1 MTYKDAGVDTEKAR
15 RAHKK
20 IESLIKETF
29 DLRKGKF
36 GSILGEFGHYAALID
51 IGGGKALALHT
62 DNVGT
67 KVFVAQLMDKYDT
80 VGIDCVAMNANDL
93 ICVGAEPIALIDY
106 LAVQESNPQIIAEIM
121 KGLVVGAKEA
131 GMMIIGGETATVPE
145 LIKGVREKRGF
156 DLSALSVGVVE
167 KDKVILGE
175 RIDVGDVVIG
185 LRSTGIHSNGLTLAR
200 KALLEKA
207 QLSVHDNLPGTNI
220 KTGNALLMPTKIYV
234 KEILAVINDSEV
246 TGLAHITGGSF
257 SKLERLTKGRV
268 GFDLDQMPQPQPIFE
283 AIQNAGNVSTKE
295 MYKTFNM
302 GIGFCIIAP
311 QNHAEEVIST
321 CKKHGSEAQVLGI
334 TSKRSG
340 VRIVTPSGEK
350 VSL

>member
-1 MTYKDAGVDTEKAR
+1 MDIEKVR
-15 RAHKK
+15 QAHRK
-20 IESLIKETF
+20 IEDLIKETF

-51 IGGGKALALHT
+51 IGDEKALALHT

-67 KVFVAQLMDKYDT
+67 KVFIAQLMDRYDT
-80 VGIDCVAMNANDL
+80 IGIDCVAMNANDL

-121 KGLVVGAKEA
+121 KGLVAGAKEA
-131 GMMIIGGETATVPE
+131 GMMIIGGETAIVPE
-145 LIKGVREKRGF
+145 LINGVRERRGF

-167 KDKVILGE
+167 KDKIILGE
-175 RIDVGDVVIG
+175 GIDVGDVVIG

-207 QLSVHDNLPGTNI
+207 QLSVHDNLPGANI
-220 KTGNALLMPTKIYV
+220 ETGNALLTPTKIYV
-234 KEILAVINDSEV
+234 KEILEAIDEFEV

-268 GFDLDQMPQPQPIFE
+268 GFDLDQMPQPQPIFD
-283 AIQNAGNVSTKE
+283 AIQNAGNVSIKE
-295 MYKTFNM
+295 MYRTFNM
-302 GIGFCIIAP
+302 GVGFCIVTP
-311 QNHAEEVIST
+311 PVNAEGVIDI
-321 CKKHGSEAQVLGI
+321 CEKHGSEAQIIGR
-334 TSKRSG
+334 TSKVSG
-340 VRIVTPSGEK
+340 VRLRTHTGEK